1 MSAAVQVVRAGPDH
15 VDAATRLFLG
25 YLGFYE
31 KAVSPEAAFAFIDA
45 RLRQGDSVIFLAE
58 VDGQALGFMQLYPA
72 YASLSLAPS
81 WILNDLFVD
90 PAGRGRGIGTALMQ
104 AARDLGLETGAA
116 EIFLQTARTNETA
129 QSLYRGLGYQRD
141 DEFLVYTLSLPGL

>member
-1 MSAAVQVVRAGPDH
+1 MSAAVQVVRAGPDR

-58 VDGQALGFMQLYPA
+58 VDGQALGFMQLYSA

-81 WILNDLFVD
+81 WILNDLFVV
-90 PAGRGRGIGTALMQ
+90 PEGRGQGIGSALMH
-104 AARDLGLETGAA
+104 AARDLGMANGAA
-116 EIFLQTARTNETA
+116 EIFLQTARTNLSA
-129 QSLYRGLGYQRD
+129 QSLYEALGYQRD
-141 DEFLVYTLSLPGL
+141 DEFLVYTLSLPGV

>member
-81 WILNDLFVD
+81 WILNDLFVV
-90 PAGRGRGIGTALMQ
+90 PEGRGQGIGSALMH
-104 AARDLGLETGAA
+104 AARELGMANGAA
-116 EIFLQTARTNETA
+116 EIFLQTARTNLGA
-129 QSLYRGLGYQRD
+129 QSLYETLGYQRD
-141 DEFLVYTLSLPGL
+141 DEFLVYTLTLPIG